1 MKDHPLFS
9 DGTKARIRRFCGLF
23 LFCFIL
29 GNSIAE
35 AQDVERGL
43 ASFYAGKF
51 QGRTTAN
58 GEKFDTKK
66 YTAAHK
72 TLPFN
77 TIVKVTNIENA
88 KWVLVRINDRGPF
101 VEERVID
108 LSRYAAARIEMVS
121 RGIVGVSVEVISLGD
136 GKTYHHE
143 PPDYSR
149 HMAIQVGA
157 YIEHANAEKVFDLLK
172 TQGLEPAYEKADNG
186 VTKVIVPNVNPM
198 DIGLT
203 RALLNII
210 GFPSVFVKSR

>member
-1 MKDHPLFS
+1 MKDHSLFLV
-9 DGTKARIRRFCGLF
+9 GTTARIRRFCGFF

-35 AQDVERGL
+35 TPDAERGL

-77 TIVKVTNIENA
+77 TIVKVTNIENE

-108 LSRYAAARIEMVS
+108 LSRYAAARIDMVS
-121 RGIVGVSVEVISLGD
+121 RGIVAVTVEVISLGD

-149 HMAIQVGA
+149 LMAIQVGA
-157 YIEHANAEKVFDLLK
+157 YIEHANAEKVHDLLK
-172 TQGLEPAYEKADNG
+172 KHGLEPEYEGADNG
-186 VTKVIVPNVNPM
+186 ITKVIVSNVNSM
-198 DIGLT
+198 DIKLT
-203 RALLNII
+203 RTLLNII
-210 GFPSVFVKSR
+210 GFPSVLVKGR